1 MKMPNLASV
10 NQAGVG
16 LLSMES
22 QVGWYCAL
30 AAIEA
35 AMSNR
40 PNGFIDEAVPLPIQ
54 FRIYGPDGPRAPTVL
69 RLNSAKPSP
78 VRAIRDAGGSHV
90 CRDPRNFRA
99 NRDRVRRSITVFLG
113 APDAGSSQMVGH
125 SESGVTAAINVPA
138 IGLVDDVKRILSGVL
153 TCECSRGAG
162 SVGVSAS
169 DRMR

>member
-16 LLSMES
+16 LLSMEF

-54 FRIYGPDGPRAPTVL
+54 FRIYGPGGPRTPTCCDRTL
-69 RLNSAKPSP
+69 QSPSS
-78 VRAIRDAGGSHV
+78 VRAIRMRPKVTFVGIHETSE
-90 CRDPRNFRA
+90 RNRE
-99 NRDRVRRSITVFLG
+99 RVRRSITVFLG
-113 APDAGSSQMVGH
+113 APDAGSSRMVGP
-125 SESGVTAAINVPA
+125 EVV
-138 IGLVDDVKRILSGVL
+138 
-153 TCECSRGAG
+153 
-162 SVGVSAS
+162 
-169 DRMR
+169 

>member
-22 QVGWYCAL
+22 QLGWYCAL

-54 FRIYGPDGPRAPTVL
+54 FRIYGPDGPRAH
-69 RLNSAKPSP
+69 A
-78 VRAIRDAGGSHV
+78 RAEIELCKAHRQCGLFGMQAEVTFVGVHET
-90 CRDPRNFRA
+90 FWA
-99 NRDRVRRSITVFLG
+99 NRDRVRRSI
-113 APDAGSSQMVGH
+113 A
-125 SESGVTAAINVPA
+125 
-138 IGLVDDVKRILSGVL
+138 
-153 TCECSRGAG
+153 
-162 SVGVSAS
+162 
-169 DRMR
+169 